1 MGRPQKQRYLSLI
14 QPIGDVVWLGK
25 TKLAIFLN
33 HYCDSARRKAII
45 KKPFLWSLWNMT
57 LFCRAYYHECI
68 FVDMK
73 ARISSEKETKVMILT
88 FWGRSART
96 SFTHCS
102 VSEILSL
109 PSFNGITPA
118 ESMTLDVGGCV
129 LYTAALMSRSNEA
142 GPIKQ
147 AWCLGVVSHSWLSVN
162 PSVKARSNWW
172 VSEIYDA
179 LCRLKCA
186 MLQPHENGQIYRP
199 SSFNDKTS
207 LKLSGHQLNLQQV
220 WYYD

>member
-1 MGRPQKQRYLSLI
+1 MGRSQQQRYPSLI
-14 QPIGDVVWLGK
+14 QPKGDGVWLGK
-25 TKLAIFLN
+25 TYSSLPYFGITIVTQPVEKWLSLN
-33 HYCDSARRKAII
+33 HFFIEKHII
-45 KKPFLWSLWNMT
+45 MNVF
-57 LFCRAYYHECI
+57 
-68 FVDMK
+68 FVEMK
-73 ARISSEKETKVMILT
+73 ARVISEKETKVMGLT

-109 PSFNGITPA
+109 PSLNGITPA

-129 LYTAALMSRSNEA
+129 LYTAALMSRSKEA

-186 MLQPHENGQIYRP
+186 KLQPHENRQIC
-199 SSFNDKTS
+199 SSTYDKIC
-207 LKLSGHQLNLQQV
+207 LNLSRHLLNLQQV
-220 WYYD
+220 RYYQ